1 MTSKS
6 KNWTKTEL
14 QIYILLLCA
23 NADREETEEELEL
36 IKSKVPIE
44 TFDKIYK
51 EFSSHSDKKRLKKVD
66 RNIHEHTY
74 SDKELS
80 AFRKE
85 IFEMFMVDNKFK
97 MMEKRLD
104 LTLDNIL
111 Y

>member
-1 MTSKS
+1 MKS
-6 KNWTKTEL
+6 NTKKWTKEEL

-23 NADREETEEELEL
+23 NADKEETQEELEM
-36 IKSKVPIE
+36 IKSKVPEE
-44 TFDKIYK
+44 TFNKIYK
-51 EFSSHSDKKRLKKVD
+51 EFSSHSNKKRLKKVD

-74 SDKELS
+74 SALELV

-85 IFEMFMVDNKFK
+85 VFEIFISDNKFK

-104 LTLDNIL
+104 WTLNNIL

>member
-6 KNWTKTEL
+6 KKWTKTEL

-23 NADREETEEELEL
+23 NADKEETEEELEM
-36 IKSKVPIE
+36 IKSKVSKE
-44 TFDKIYK
+44 TFDKIYQ
-51 EFSSHSDKKRLKKVD
+51 EFSRHSDKKRLKKVD
-66 RNIHEHTY
+66 RNIHEHIY
-74 SDKELS
+74 SDLELS

-85 IFEMFMVDNKFK
+85 IFAIFMVDNNFK

-104 LTLDNIL
+104 WTLDNIL